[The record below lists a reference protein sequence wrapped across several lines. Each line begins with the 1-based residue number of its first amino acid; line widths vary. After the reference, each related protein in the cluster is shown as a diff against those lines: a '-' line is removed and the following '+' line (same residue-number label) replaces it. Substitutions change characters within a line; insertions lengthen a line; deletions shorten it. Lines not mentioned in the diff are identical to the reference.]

1 MLCNKSLL
9 IFLDALHTTV
19 DSFYTG
25 MFSEWHFQDSWMTFR
40 WLLMT
45 FWWLAIRPRK
55 LKYDFRCLCMIWTCW
70 HWHIMKNSTM
80 LNILFKSYINHFFL
94 FSGKTKFFSCFKE
107 SNNNSEI
114 EFKELERNYL
124 DTSNSMNSN
133 IKWTLHS
140 QLCDSKSF
148 KTIKLIFFPLWC
160 LHECSHDMH

>member
-9 IFLDALHTTV
+9 IFLDALHTAV

-25 MFSEWHFQDSWMTFR
+25 MFSEWHFQDFWMTFR

-94 FSGKTKFFSCFKE
+94 FSGKTNFLVDSRKATKIQKL
-107 SNNNSEI
+107 NSRSWNEI
-114 EFKELERNYL
+114 IWTPQILWIPASSELYTVNYV
-124 DTSNSMNSN
+124 TV
-133 IKWTLHS
+133 KA
-140 QLCDSKSF
+140 SKQ
-148 KTIKLIFFPLWC
+148 
-160 LHECSHDMH
+160 